1 MSKSKTKKGK
11 VAKSD
16 WTDYEHHFY
25 DLCQER
31 KWKVEV
37 DEDGTPVLL
46 PGRSSDPYKV
56 YAHGVGRYGCCIIA
70 EHGRTKA
77 AIVRK
82 MIKAKIPRLDESGEI
97 VTEDLLDGDTDAIVF
112 FSEDRLPRAVR
123 TLNLK
128 RKRHRRPSAETIEKG
143 KAALAKWREE
153 QKKNA

>member
-1 MSKSKTKKGK
+1 
-11 VAKSD
+11 
-16 WTDYEHHFY
+16 
-25 DLCQER
+25 
-31 KWKVEV
+31 
-37 DEDGTPVLL
+37 
-46 PGRSSDPYKV
+46 
-56 YAHGVGRYGCCIIA
+56 
-70 EHGRTKA
+70 
-77 AIVRK
+77 
-82 MIKAKIPRLDESGEI
+82 MIKAKIPRLDDNGEI